1 MAFLATDF
9 LSRGRLGPEASG
21 LLGFG
26 VGRKCPS
33 ASALST
39 LWVWVSSGRKR
50 SLGAYPLPPP
60 HSHLLTEPNAQ
71 GGEGRTQEGGPRV
84 CVTRSPE
91 PRRAEAWEEGRG
103 THVSSVGG
111 RPSGPAALNGAH
123 PEARARGPRKHRAVY
138 PGSEPGAGAQ
148 KASGLEAE
156 GIAAAQAFQRPSS
169 PSASQGDPS
178 LPPRCAPP
186 TAPPLARS
194 RRVRNRQTVVARA
207 SLSQGLWR
215 QDGRF
220 ECVSP
225 RR

>member
-91 PRRAEAWEEGRG
+91 PRRAEF
-103 THVSSVGG
+103 TILLVFILSFDSPHTQS
-111 RPSGPAALNGAH
+111 LNSTQSNKMNPMLILYAISFFMAINTLQ
-123 PEARARGPRKHRAVY
+123 E
-138 PGSEPGAGAQ
+138 
-148 KASGLEAE
+148 
-156 GIAAAQAFQRPSS
+156 S
-169 PSASQGDPS
+169 PS
-178 LPPRCAPP
+178 
-186 TAPPLARS
+186 
-194 RRVRNRQTVVARA
+194 
-207 SLSQGLWR
+207 LSG
-215 QDGRF
+215 F
-220 ECVSP
+220 H
-225 RR
+225 